1 MAGKTG
7 TTETNFDSSKTNDQ
21 WVIGYTPEVVIATW
35 LGFQETSKTHY
46 LKAVALRMPHRCSTV
61 KPVASCHKS
70 NKHNFLSRM
79 LMPQVGKLLI
89 ATIV

>member
-1 MAGKTG
+1 MAETG

-46 LKAVALRMPHRCSTV
+46 LEGSSATY
-61 KPVASCHKS
+61 ASQVF
-70 NKHNFLSRM
+70 NSR
-79 LMPQVGKLLI
+79 
-89 ATIV
+89 